1 MIREFLPER
10 ATAIAAMFLVLVSKV
25 GFEYSLLMHLN
36 YKTNSTG
43 VPEHDGSRSKVDL
56 IEYSHLV
63 HLNSKTN
70 STGIPGHEGFRSKVY
85 IMIAAETVRTIT
97 KQTA

>member
-1 MIREFLPER
+1 VIREFLPER

-25 GFEYSLLMHLN
+25 GFEYSHLMHLN
-36 YKTNSTG
+36 NKTNSTG

-63 HLNSKTN
+63 YLNNKTKI
-70 STGIPGHEGFRSKVY
+70 TGIPGHDGFRSEVDM
-85 IMIAAETVRTIT
+85 MIAADLQKLLE
-97 KQTA
+97 Q

>member
-25 GFEYSLLMHLN
+25 GFEYSHLMHLN
-36 YKTNSTG
+36 NKTNSTG

-56 IEYSHLV
+56 HKNSHHLKHRKKKIE
-63 HLNSKTN
+63 T
-70 STGIPGHEGFRSKVY
+70 F
-85 IMIAAETVRTIT
+85 
-97 KQTA
+97 